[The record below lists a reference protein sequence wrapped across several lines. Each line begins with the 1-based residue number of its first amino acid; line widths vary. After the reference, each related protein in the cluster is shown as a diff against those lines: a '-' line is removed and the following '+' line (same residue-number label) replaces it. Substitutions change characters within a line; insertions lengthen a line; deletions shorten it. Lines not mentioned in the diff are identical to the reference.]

1 MERIPLYHYTTMLM
15 VRRMMIMSHLFH
27 CTLVPICSAVTRT
40 HLCSIDDSDGQNYD
54 WLVAIGIQS
63 NMMMITMIV
72 LLTGVTISRQDPGA
86 TQAQEASRC
95 PSTLEKDISFSARS
109 LVKLSFLPTAM
120 DKACL

>member
-1 MERIPLYHYTTMLM
+1 M
-15 VRRMMIMSHLFH
+15 V
-27 CTLVPICSAVTRT
+27 
-40 HLCSIDDSDGQNYD
+40 
-54 WLVAIGIQS
+54 
-63 NMMMITMIV
+63 ITMIV

-120 DKACL
+120 DKACLINININININTLLTSERRNEFRRHT

>member
-1 MERIPLYHYTTMLM
+1 MM
-15 VRRMMIMSHLFH
+15 V
-27 CTLVPICSAVTRT
+27 
-40 HLCSIDDSDGQNYD
+40 
-54 WLVAIGIQS
+54 
-63 NMMMITMIV
+63 ITMIV

-120 DKACL
+120 DKACLINININIYINILLTSERRNEFRRHTGV

>member
-1 MERIPLYHYTTMLM
+1 
-15 VRRMMIMSHLFH
+15 MMIMSHLFH

-63 NMMMITMIV
+63 NMMVITMIV

-95 PSTLEKDISFSARS
+95 PSTLEKDISFSSRA
-109 LVKLSFLPTAM
+109 LV
-120 DKACL
+120 